1 MLLPIRGPHAQFDY
15 SAPRD
20 LIRRAANTIPTA
32 SDRIS
37 RSIRTDVPLNYDI
50 SEVELVQYRLE
61 RELRDAQAHIPA
73 LEGTLHC
80 VAKVV
85 KPYLP
90 PNGRPSDFRRKQSS
104 LSIGALADRNLLPIE
119 IEHGESN
126 GRR

>member
-1 MLLPIRGPHAQFDY
+1 MFQPIDWGAFSASVVVVLGMCFSPSEAPMPDWTY
-15 SAPRD
+15 PAPRD

-37 RSIRTDVPLNYDI
+37 RSIRTDVPLDSDI

-61 RELRDAQAHIPA
+61 RELRDAQARIRA

-90 PNGRPSDFRRKQSS
+90 PNGRP
-104 LSIGALADRNLLPIE
+104 
-119 IEHGESN
+119 
-126 GRR
+126 